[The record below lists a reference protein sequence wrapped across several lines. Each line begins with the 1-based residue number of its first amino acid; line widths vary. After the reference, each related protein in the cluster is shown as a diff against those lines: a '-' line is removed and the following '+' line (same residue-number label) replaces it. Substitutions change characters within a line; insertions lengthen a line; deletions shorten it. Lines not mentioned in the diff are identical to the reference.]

1 MISGLLLLIVEYIL
15 ISLLSDPVCEAS
27 AACRC
32 VQLCVSCPH
41 GRPWIFDYGRDY
53 ASSKSLSGLLK
64 VCVCACV
71 PAHVCKHVCFRI
83 MQHGKSQQLKTCLS
97 LMSPHICVCVS
108 TDNEGYVISRW
119 QTDVQLRN

>member
-64 VCVCACV
+64 VCVCLRACARVQACV
-71 PAHVCKHVCFRI
+71 FSYHATWE
-83 MQHGKSQQLKTCLS
+83 KSTTEDVFVFDVTTY
-97 LMSPHICVCVS
+97 MCVC
-108 TDNEGYVISRW
+108 
-119 QTDVQLRN
+119 LH